1 MKKQDTLRPV
11 DLAVVLTLAVKT
23 ANPGPTYDQ
32 LGQALGLS
40 SSTSFKSV
48 QRLQSAGL
56 LRPESR
62 EPNRMVLMQFLEHGV
77 RCAFPP
83 SIGREVRGVPTAHA
97 GPTLSAF
104 FDSAKPYVWP
114 DLDGT
119 VRGTGLAPLYPKAPD
134 LARSEPEI
142 YNVLTLVD
150 ALRVGEAR
158 ERNLAL
164 DALRTRLGVT
174 K

>member
-1 MKKQDTLRPV
+1 MQKQDTLKPV
-11 DLAVVLTLAVKT
+11 DLAVVLTLAIKP
-23 ANPGPTYDQ
+23 ADPSPTYDQ
-32 LGQALGLS
+32 LGQLLGTS
-40 SSTSFKSV
+40 SSTSFESV

-62 EPNRMVLMQFLEHGV
+62 EPNRAVLMNFLEHGL
-77 RCAFPP
+77 RCTFPP

-97 GPTLSAF
+97 GPVLREF
-104 FDSAKPYVWP
+104 FGSAKPYVWP

-119 VRGTGLAPLYPKAPD
+119 VRGTGLAPLYAKAPA
-134 LARSEPEI
+134 LAKREPEI
-142 YNVLTLVD
+142 YSILTLVD

-164 DALRTRLGVT
+164 DALRNCLGVA

>member
-1 MKKQDTLRPV
+1 MLKQDTLKPV
-11 DLAVVLTLAVKT
+11 DLAVVLTLAIKP
-23 ANPGPTYDQ
+23 ADPSPTYEQ
-32 LGQALGLS
+32 LGQALGMS
-40 SSTSFKSV
+40 SSTSFESV
-48 QRLQSAGL
+48 HRLQSAGL

-62 EPNRMVLMQFLEHGV
+62 EPNRAVLMNFLEYGV

-83 SIGREVRGVPTAHA
+83 SIGKEARGVPTAHS
-97 GPTLSAF
+97 GPALRAF

-119 VRGTGLAPLYPKAPD
+119 VRGTGLAPLYSNAPD
-134 LARSEPEI
+134 LAKREPEI
-142 YNVLTLVD
+142 YSMLTLVD

-158 ERNLAL
+158 ERKLAL
-164 DALRTRLGVT
+164 DALRKRLGVA